1 MDIAASDGPPW
12 VLRVVAR
19 GYVGPALIRQDLDHA
34 AAFGRSHP
42 DGWWYVVDPTDVLPN
57 PVNIVYLKAIS
68 RLPNVRG
75 YLVVARRRPMR
86 LVARLLSRL
95 GGPDR
100 VFASEAEAMAF
111 VAKGIG
117 APGTKP

>member
-1 MDIAASDGPPW
+1 MEISSSDGPPW

-19 GYVGPALIRQDLDHA
+19 GYVGPALIRRDLAHA

-42 DGWWYVVDPTDVLPN
+42 EGWWYLVDPTDVLPN
-57 PVNIVYLKAIS
+57 PVNLVYLKAVG
-68 RLPNVRG
+68 RLPNVLG

-86 LVARLLSRL
+86 VAGRILSKL

-100 VFASEAEAMAF
+100 VFVSEEEALAF